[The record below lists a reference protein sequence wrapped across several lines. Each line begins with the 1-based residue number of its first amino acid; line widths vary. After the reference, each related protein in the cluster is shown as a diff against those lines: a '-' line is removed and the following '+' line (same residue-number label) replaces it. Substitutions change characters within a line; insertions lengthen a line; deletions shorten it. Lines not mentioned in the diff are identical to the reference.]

1 MTSIKGKLHLKEE
14 TKQISDSFKKRDFVL
29 DVTDNPEYPTYHKF
43 ELLQDSVSLID
54 SLNIGDE
61 LDVHYN
67 LGGRAWTNKE
77 GEVKYF
83 NSTRAWKIESVSSS
97 QPTGRSEPQEA
108 QVMPTD
114 DNSEDDL
121 PF

>member
-83 NSTRAWKIESVSSS
+83 NSTRAWKIESVSTS
-97 QPTGRSEPQEA
+97 QPTGMPEPQVEKA
-108 QVMPTD
+108 EVI
-114 DNSEDDL
+114 EDEQDSL